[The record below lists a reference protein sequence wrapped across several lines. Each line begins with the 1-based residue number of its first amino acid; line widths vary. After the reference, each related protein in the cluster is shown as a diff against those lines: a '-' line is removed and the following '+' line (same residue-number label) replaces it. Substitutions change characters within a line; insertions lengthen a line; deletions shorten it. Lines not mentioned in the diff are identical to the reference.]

1 MKSHPYSLILSIAI
15 VLTACHPIPQPRR
28 RLPAAQVESISIQSE
43 IYGPFSKNR
52 IEVIFHNPTDRD
64 SAEGRLHFYTNRNSL
79 VTDMWLEIDGD
90 LERAETFYRATGQ
103 RVYNRIVGRRLDPA
117 LLTASSAGS
126 YVLRVFPVQA
136 HGRRR
141 IIMRHYSIIGTDHH
155 DVLSWR
161 FRTSPKIP
169 IHGSFTLTTPPNTSY
184 ELEKSHFTVAE
195 NRITVEDTGHLEI
208 QFAFDGLN
216 WPQVIGDDSLVYD
229 MVPGFLVE
237 AETDTTQSVVIL
249 PSVMNGIGILD
260 TLIDLALSG
269 PSVVYIQRVFAPPSN
284 NFYSAMNHYLEA
296 EYGMKTVFKSTW
308 DDVISTWIYANGQW
322 EYRNL
327 HFKLVN
333 PRPADSRDEKIF
345 RVPDLQLH
353 LAYND
358 ILRDKDVLKHVAA
371 EFLTPHTAKLVLE
384 KERRTRR
391 IRREA
396 LQAQARQLEGRNL
409 QGEKPLPPP
418 PDAVVRFTPYDSAP
432 EPIGGHTAIQ
442 RKVIFPSCEGVS
454 LKEGRVV
461 LQCFVEASGEV
472 NKTVVLQSI
481 GSAYTAAASVAIK
494 LTPFKPAM
502 QRDRPVGVWF
512 AIPVE
517 FELKGKNQSKQLAE
531 EDSYLNYNGR
541 EFSFQTIQ
549 DRCIPVEKGFEPE
562 EARKIE
568 YLSKEQ
574 LELAI
579 QHLELIPLFYNLEDV
594 GLRVNDGE
602 DFILI
607 WKEKTTTKEK
617 TATDEIKERRGRG
630 RRIR

>member
-1 MKSHPYSLILSIAI
+1 MKSHFHCAILFISI

-28 RLPAAQVESISIQSE
+28 SIPRAEVEGISIQSE
-43 IYGPFSKNR
+43 IHGPFSKNQ
-52 IEVIFHNPTDRD
+52 IEVIFSNPTNRD
-64 SAEGRLHFYTNRNSL
+64 SAEGRLHFSTNRNSF
-79 VTDMWLEIDGD
+79 VTDMWLEIDGK
-90 LERAETFYRATGQ
+90 LEHAETFHRTTGQ
-103 RVYNRIVGRRLDPA
+103 RIYNRIVGRRLDPA
-117 LLTASSAGS
+117 LLTASSGRHT
-126 YVLRVFPVQA
+126 LRVFPVQA
-136 HGRRR
+136 RGRRR
-141 IIMRHYSIIGTDHH
+141 VLLQHYSVIGTDHE

-161 FRTSPKIP
+161 FRTSPKVP
-169 IHGSFTLTTPPNTSY
+169 IHGSFTMTLPPNVSY
-184 ELEKSHFTVAE
+184 EVKREYFPVAE
-195 NRITVEDTGHLEI
+195 SSITVQDTGNMEI
-208 QFAFDGLN
+208 RFRYDELN
-216 WPQVIGDDSLVYD
+216 WPLAIGDDSLVFE

-237 AETDTTQSVVIL
+237 VGSDTAQSAVVL

-308 DDVISTWIYANGQW
+308 DDVISRWMYANGQW

-418 PDAVVRFTPYDSAP
+418 PDAVIRFIPYDNPP
-432 EPIGGHTAIQ
+432 EPIGGHAAIQ
-442 RKVIFPSCEGVS
+442 SKVIFPSCEGVS
-454 LKEGRVV
+454 LKEGRVE
-461 LQCFVEASGEV
+461 LQCFVEATGEV
-472 NKTVVLQSI
+472 IRTVPLVTI
-481 GSAYTAAASVAIK
+481 GSEYTIAAATAIK

-502 QRDRPVGVWF
+502 QRDRPVGVWIS
-512 AIPVE
+512 IPVE
-517 FELKGKNQSKQLAE
+517 FELKGKNQSKQFAE
-531 EDSYLNYNGR
+531 ENRYLNYNGR

-579 QHLELIPLFYNLEDV
+579 QHLELIPLFYSLEDV